1 MDKPR
6 YTVEIVI
13 AAPGT
18 PLIDKKTGRQEVTE
32 GVPQTSAPG
41 HMFYVLHGPNGE
53 SQSFGFAPVEHG
65 KIQGQGKVMND
76 DAAIYK
82 DPHYSRT
89 LEISEEQYKKLQA
102 FGTEPRRFGFDL
114 RYQDVRNNCVDF
126 TWDALNHAGIER
138 KKSLDVN
145 VLGGALGKLI
155 PDVRIPLDSK
165 GEGKD
170 AYRPLR
176 NIHGVESIDAP
187 FPDSKLNRTTT
198 HPLPK
203 RSLQQRLLSDADGMQ
218 EPAGDHPARHSNDP
232 LLAQINQRVAALGAD
247 NGPSFDHQ
255 NTSASLYALAKANGF
270 HSVDHVLLSERT
282 PQADAAQT
290 LFIVQGE
297 RGDSAHLRASMPAA
311 VAAQTP
317 AETSFARADELSRV
331 AQARSQEELQQR
343 QVQEQSAPRMG

>member
-18 PLIDKKTGRQEVTE
+18 PLVDEKGKQKMDN

-41 HMFYVLHGPNGE
+41 HMFYVLRGPEGAKH
-53 SQSFGFAPVEHG
+53 SFGFAPVEHG
-65 KIQGQGKVMND
+65 SMYGPGTVMKT
-76 DAAIYK
+76 DASEYK
-82 DPHYSRT
+82 DPRYSRT

-102 FGTEPRRFGFDL
+102 FGEHPDTFGFDL
-114 RYQDVRNNCVDF
+114 KYQDVRHNCVDF
-126 TWDALNHAGIER
+126 TWAALNHAGIER

-145 VLGGALGKLI
+145 VLGGALGQLI

-203 RSLQQRLLSDADGMQ
+203 RSLQQHLLSDADGMP
-218 EPAGDHPARHSNDP
+218 EPGVDHSARHSNDP

-247 NGPSFDHQ
+247 KGLPFDHE

-270 HSVDHVLLSERT
+270 HTVDHVLLSERT

-290 LFIVQGE
+290 IFIVQGE
-297 RGDSAHLRASMPAA
+297 RGDSAHLRASMPTA

-317 AETSFARADELSRV
+317 AETSFARAEEYSQV